1 MIFYNS
7 YSNTY
12 IFPALEIIILSQLD
26 KMSRGYEFWS
36 DMSIGDFLN
45 GEVKSVDNYYIIYG
59 TNV

>member
-1 MIFYNS
+1 
-7 YSNTY
+7 
-12 IFPALEIIILSQLD
+12 
-26 KMSRGYEFWS
+26 MSHGYEFWS